1 MSNYYHFKGGEE
13 METEET
19 NEQPIDDNEETEE
32 QDTEEMKAVV
42 ICRGYVIYAKS
53 DKGELYDF
61 FYPALQ
67 NRITIGEAES
77 LLPDEHKL
85 LTTERVTRY
94 YEIPMSVIEQYGKI
108 IH

>member
-1 MSNYYHFKGGEE
+1 METEE
-13 METEET
+13 KNEQPVEDNEETEET
-19 NEQPIDDNEETEE
+19 NEQ
-32 QDTEEMKAVV
+32 DTEEKKAVV

-94 YEIPMSVIEQYGKI
+94 YEIPMKQLDEYGKI

>member
-1 MSNYYHFKGGEE
+1 
-13 METEET
+13 METEEINEQPVDDNEET
-19 NEQPIDDNEETEE
+19 NEQ
-32 QDTEEMKAVV
+32 DTEEVKAVV
-42 ICRGYVIYAKS
+42 ICRGYLIYAKS
-53 DKGELYDF
+53 EKGELYDF

-94 YEIPMSVIEQYGKI
+94 YEIPISVIEQYGKI

>member
-1 MSNYYHFKGGEE
+1 

-19 NEQPIDDNEETEE
+19 NEQPVEDNEETEE

-53 DKGELYDF
+53 EKGELYDF

>member
-1 MSNYYHFKGGEE
+1 

-19 NEQPIDDNEETEE
+19 NEQPVEDNEETEE
-32 QDTEEMKAVV
+32 DIKAVV

-94 YEIPMSVIEQYGKI
+94 YEIPMKQLDEYGKI

>member
-1 MSNYYHFKGGEE
+1 

-19 NEQPIDDNEETEE
+19 NEQPVEDNEEKEE
-32 QDTEEMKAVV
+32 DMKAVV

-94 YEIPMSVIEQYGKI
+94 YEIPMKQLDEYGKI

>member
-1 MSNYYHFKGGEE
+1 

>member
-1 MSNYYHFKGGEE
+1 MENEE
-13 METEET
+13 K
-19 NEQPIDDNEETEE
+19 NEQQVENNEEK
-32 QDTEEMKAVV
+32 DDIKAVTIV
-42 ICRGYVIYAKS
+42 RGYVIYAKS

-67 NRITIGEAES
+67 NRITITEAES

-94 YEIPMSVIEQYGKI
+94 YEIPMKKLDKYGKI

>member
-1 MSNYYHFKGGEE
+1 

-19 NEQPIDDNEETEE
+19 NEQPVEKEEINEQPVEDNEETNE

-53 DKGELYDF
+53 EKGELYDF

>member
-1 MSNYYHFKGGEE
+1 

-19 NEQPIDDNEETEE
+19 EE
-32 QDTEEMKAVV
+32 DMKAVV

-53 DKGELYDF
+53 DKGKLYDL

-94 YEIPMSVIEQYGKI
+94 YEIPMKQLDEYGKI

>member
-1 MSNYYHFKGGEE
+1 
-13 METEET
+13 MENEET
-19 NEQPIDDNEETEE
+19 NEQPVKDNE
-32 QDTEEMKAVV
+32 DTEDMKAVV

-94 YEIPMSVIEQYGKI
+94 YEIPMKQLDEYGKI

>member
-1 MSNYYHFKGGEE
+1 
-13 METEET
+13 METEEK
-19 NEQPIDDNEETEE
+19 NEQPVEDNEETEE
-32 QDTEEMKAVV
+32 DMKAVV

-94 YEIPMSVIEQYGKI
+94 YEIPMKQLDEYGKI

>member
-1 MSNYYHFKGGEE
+1 

-19 NEQPIDDNEETEE
+19 NEQPVEDNEVTEE
-32 QDTEEMKAVV
+32 QPEEDMKAVV

-53 DKGELYDF
+53 DKGVLYDF

>member
-1 MSNYYHFKGGEE
+1 
-13 METEET
+13 MENKE
-19 NEQPIDDNEETEE
+19 NEQPIEDNEETNTQPDVEPNVEPEVE
-32 QDTEEMKAVV
+32 QNNTKAVV

-94 YEIPMSVIEQYGKI
+94 YEIPMKQLDEYGKI